1 MVRKNPKDNEIII
14 KRPFYKALLA
24 LTKPII
30 TLSVSFSALTGFI
43 LYAGTFAEGWFQ
55 MYFGVLLIAAGSS
68 ALNQV
73 QEAGPDKLMDRTRN
87 RPVPSGEISTRG
99 ALIWA
104 LLLSMCGA
112 TLLWF
117 TTNPA
122 ATLLAIITLI
132 WYNGLYT
139 PLKRITPWAI
149 LPGAVVGAIP
159 PAIGWTA
166 AGGAINHPHIIF
178 LAFFFFIG
186 QIPHFWLILLR
197 HGKDYE
203 KAGFP
208 SITQQFSHSQIS
220 RLTFTWTFATAI
232 TAILLP
238 FFGII
243 RSTPFYVAIILLSF
257 ALTISFIRL
266 WGIKKREQMNR
277 AFMLMNIYFLLM
289 MIIVILDSLL
299 R

>member
-1 MVRKNPKDNEIII
+1 MI
-14 KRPFYKALLA
+14 KRNLPQTLIS

-43 LYAGTFAEGWFQ
+43 LFAGSFSDGWLPL
-55 MYFGVLLIAAGSS
+55 YLGVLLIAAGSS

-87 RPVPSGEISTRG
+87 RPVPSGNISAKG
-99 ALIWA
+99 ALVWA
-104 LLLSMCGA
+104 LLLAVSGA
-112 TLLWF
+112 IGLWL

-122 ATLLAIITLI
+122 ATLLAIITLL
-132 WYNGLYT
+132 WYNGIYT

-149 LPGAVVGAIP
+149 LPGALVGAIP
-159 PAIGWTA
+159 PAIGWAA
-166 AGGAINHPHIIF
+166 AGGALNHPHIIF

-197 HGKDYE
+197 HGQDYE

-208 SITQQFSHSQIS
+208 SITQKFSHSQIS
-220 RLTFTWTFATAI
+220 RLTFTWTLATAL

-243 RSTPFYVAIILLSF
+243 QSTHSYLAIVLLSL
-257 ALTISFIRL
+257 ALVISFIRW
-266 WGIKKREQMNR
+266 WGIKKRKQMNR
-277 AFMLMNIYFLLM
+277 AFMLMNMYFLFM
-289 MIIVILDSLL
+289 MIIIILDSLS
-299 R
+299 